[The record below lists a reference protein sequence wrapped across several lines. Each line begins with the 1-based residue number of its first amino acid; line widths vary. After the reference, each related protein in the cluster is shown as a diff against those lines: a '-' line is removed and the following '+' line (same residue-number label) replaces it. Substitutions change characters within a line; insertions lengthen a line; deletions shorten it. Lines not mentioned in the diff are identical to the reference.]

1 MTTEM
6 EAPSMR
12 EGEPRLLL
20 ESAFLGVVGALGAR
34 SYLCCCWEPA
44 IISFSTSSLAMF
56 RLESLRTRGR
66 RAMIRIPWWTRFTA
80 REVDSSASCTDQDA
94 CASHYDWLGWSCRM
108 RRPDCI
114 DCRRPWVSLCTVGSS
129 QRSSTPTYCCWRVWG
144 VHAKSDMAKD
154 EDVNSRSAA
163 D

>member
-1 MTTEM
+1 
-6 EAPSMR
+6 MR

-34 SYLCCCWEPA
+34 SYWRAQLLMLLLGACNSCNYILLYKLAGYVPPG
-44 IISFSTSSLAMF
+44 ITSHQ
-56 RLESLRTRGR
+56 RR
-66 RAMIRIPWWTRFTA
+66 RAMTRIPWWTRFTA
-80 REVDSSASCTDQDA
+80 REVDSSASCTDQDD

-129 QRSSTPTYCCWRVWG
+129 QRSRTPTYCCWRVWG